1 MPRNVKT
8 VSFSLPSELT
18 EKVEQMAKRLSI
30 SKSACMT
37 MVLSVALERPAMME
51 YLLKLKEDSKNA

>member
-8 VSFSLPSELT
+8 VSFSLPPELM
-18 EKVEQMAKRLSI
+18 EKVENMAARLNI

-51 YLLKLKEDSKNA
+51 FILKEGVKHG

>member
-1 MPRNVKT
+1 MARNVKT
-8 VSFSLPSELT
+8 VSFSLPMELM
-18 EKVEQMAKRLSI
+18 EKVEKMASRLSI

-51 YLLKLKEDSKNA
+51 YLLKLKEDGKNA

>member
-1 MPRNVKT
+1 MARTVKT
-8 VSFSLPSELT
+8 VSFSLPMELM
-18 EKVEQMAKRLSI
+18 EKVEKMASRLSI

-51 YLLKLKEDSKNA
+51 YLLKLKEDSKNG

>member
-1 MPRNVKT
+1 MARNVKT
-8 VSFSLPSELT
+8 VSFSLPIELM
-18 EKVEQMAKRLSI
+18 EKVEKMAARLSI

-51 YLLKLKEDSKNA
+51 YLLKLKEDSKNV

>member
-1 MPRNVKT
+1 MARNVKT
-8 VSFSLPSELT
+8 VSFSMPPELA
-18 EKVEQMAKRLSI
+18 EKVEKMAARLSI

-51 YLLKLKEDSKNA
+51 YILKEGSKNA

>member
-8 VSFSLPSELT
+8 VSFSIPSELS

-30 SKSACMT
+30 SKSACIT
-37 MVLSVALERPAMME
+37 MVLSVAMDRPAMME
-51 YLLKLKEDSKNA
+51 YILKAGEKNA

>member
-1 MPRNVKT
+1 MARKVKT
-8 VSFSLPSELT
+8 VSFSMPPELV
-18 EKVEQMAKRLSI
+18 EKVEKMAARLSI

-51 YLLKLKEDSKNA
+51 HILKEGGKNA